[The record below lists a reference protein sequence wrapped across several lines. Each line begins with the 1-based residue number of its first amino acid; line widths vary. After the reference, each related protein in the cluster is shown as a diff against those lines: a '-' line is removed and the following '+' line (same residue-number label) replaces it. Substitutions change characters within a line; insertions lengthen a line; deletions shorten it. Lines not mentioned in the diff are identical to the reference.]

1 MQKSSA
7 ILLLFSV
14 QMFFILELT
23 IGSFGRFLEIYS
35 LNLSTRA
42 NLILTGKKKIGIW
55 IIIAQVL
62 QRSSDSSYNM
72 FCSCLDSTR
81 YGVTKEKVYDNN
93 REATSLWLGKCVC
106 WNKLFQLTNTK
117 YVTTMKSYCPVEY
130 N

>member
-42 NLILTGKKKIGIW
+42 NLILTGKKKIGI
-55 IIIAQVL
+55 
-62 QRSSDSSYNM
+62 
-72 FCSCLDSTR
+72 
-81 YGVTKEKVYDNN
+81 
-93 REATSLWLGKCVC
+93 
-106 WNKLFQLTNTK
+106 
-117 YVTTMKSYCPVEY
+117 
-130 N
+130 